1 MQAKLTHENLSSRKD
16 TKNVKGMEQR
26 AKRGLTTDSQDIH
39 GFITTKYTNHTNL
52 FSRKDAKIAK
62 ASCLNHDRKR
72 TSRTVQI
79 LHY

>member
-26 AKRGLTTDSQDIH
+26 AKRGLTTNKH